1 MKIQRVEAL
10 HLRLPE
16 VKQVA
21 DGTQD
26 VLIVRV
32 HTDDGRVGLGE
43 VVSCSYVGRAVIESP
58 RSAPFRHGLAA
69 IVTGMDVDDID
80 VAAVKAA
87 LAKVDD
93 LDRLDVLGE
102 AEEAGKNRKGV
113 LDAIDSRVDELEE

>member
-1 MKIQRVEAL
+1 MKIERVEAL

-16 VKQVA
+16 VKLVA

-69 IVTGMDVDDID
+69 IVTGMDSQDIEGI
-80 VAAVKAA
+80 A
-87 LAKVDD
+87 LAVEQ
-93 LDRLDVLGE
+93 GT
-102 AEEAGKNRKGV
+102 A
-113 LDAIDSRVDELEE
+113 